1 MIVKIPFDVITDY
14 HFPRQTEVQYVEC
27 QVIKEDDTTV
37 VVKRILDADTWS
49 DDYITIEKALLQTEA
64 SKGGGE
70 SVFSVDPN
78 DKESAVKGWNRDKGV
93 VDQVGEIVSP

>member
-1 MIVKIPFDVITDY
+1 MIVKLPFDVITDY

-27 QVIKEDDTTV
+27 QVIKEDDTTL

-49 DDYITIEKALLQTEA
+49 DDYITIQKGKLQVEA

-70 SVFSVDPN
+70 SVFSVDPI
-78 DKESAVKGWNRDKGV
+78 DKETSITSWNKTKDT
-93 VDQVGEIVSP
+93 P